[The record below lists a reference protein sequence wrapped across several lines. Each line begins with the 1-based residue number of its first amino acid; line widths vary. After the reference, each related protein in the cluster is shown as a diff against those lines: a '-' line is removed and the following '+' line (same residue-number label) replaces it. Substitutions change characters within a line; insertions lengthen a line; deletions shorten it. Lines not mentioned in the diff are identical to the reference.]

1 MLEDFDVGG
10 NHNNLAYVGNYFW
23 TPESNLDFP
32 YRDIIGWGKNDY
44 GETDFP
50 FRYYINT
57 NTNLNSTPTPMPG
70 NSSPTIESGGD
81 HTLVKGPQIFRSPQ
95 MDFNFPDQFVGGFG
109 DTLYQTITLQNIG
122 PDSLSIDSITQ
133 LIHPFYHNFS
143 GSEMIE
149 FGEDITFDIWCIYDT
164 SHALNENMN
173 LSLIHI

>member
-1 MLEDFDVGG
+1 
-10 NHNNLAYVGNYFW
+10 
-23 TPESNLDFP
+23 
-32 YRDIIGWGKNDY
+32 
-44 GETDFP
+44 
-50 FRYYINT
+50 
-57 NTNLNSTPTPMPG
+57 MPG

-173 LSLIHI
+173 LSVFNNGWWEEIINIPLSSFLARTSI